1 LRADFFAGFLAADF
15 FAVFLV
21 AAFGIYHVPLNHL
34 LSAQICAMQMRERKY
49 IRFDFTQALHRR
61 ATRAERRDYR
71 IIARTRASDPSS
83 TERSPAPF
91 TVLRRRTRFA
101 RDAPTHQPTQAPSIP
116 DLPIYCPNL
125 RDSCLLVRRQ
135 FIALPDPALRAQ
147 DSTSIKRIRRD
158 ERIKSKRRACSS
170 QSNFSWELTSDF
182 VTEALRS
189 SASPRESQRE
199 SHDSLRVIR
208 LKR

>member
-1 LRADFFAGFLAADF
+1 
-15 FAVFLV
+15 
-21 AAFGIYHVPLNHL
+21 
-34 LSAQICAMQMRERKY
+34 MRERKY

-61 ATRAERRDYR
+61 ATRSERRDYR

-83 TERSPAPF
+83 TERSRTPF
-91 TVLRRRTRFA
+91 PLLRRCARFA
-101 RDAPTHQPTQAPSIP
+101 RDAAAHQPTQARSIP
-116 DLPIYCPNL
+116 DLPIYCLDL
-125 RDSCLLVRRQ
+125 RESCLLVRRQ
-135 FIALPDPALRAQ
+135 FIALADRALRAY

-189 SASPRESQRE
+189 SGSPRESQRE